1 MSVGGKHRLELVHG
15 YFSPAKLDN
24 FLKRSTMSDSGS
36 DSDPDFGS
44 KGKKKKTKKPK
55 RPVKKRA
62 DQSYKK
68 EGHCFHCGQKIEE
81 NENLRMFGGP
91 PEGSKME
98 YEAIFDPTLQVGN
111 EGVEDDLPSY
121 KLTQAST

>member
-1 MSVGGKHRLELVHG
+1 
-15 YFSPAKLDN
+15 
-24 FLKRSTMSDSGS
+24 MSDSGS

-68 EGHCFHCGQKIEE
+68 EGHCFHCGQKVEE

-121 KLTQAST
+121 KLTQVYERILKTLDRFYN